1 MKDVSYVSH
10 YLDTLNVVG
19 NNLSPV
25 DSVYDLFSPRNT
37 QDKTRWLVF
46 KVKERGQ
53 ANLENIR
60 MSSIDPRVSNVEK
73 LEYIKESKS
82 SLTTETQN
90 KVAETSGLRSA
101 VENKLQYNWP
111 YDYFSFVELVKLEAK
126 IDSYNY
132 KK

>member
-1 MKDVSYVSH
+1 M
-10 YLDTLNVVG
+10 G

-25 DSVYDLFSPRNT
+25 DTVYDLFSPRNT

-60 MSSIDPRVSNVEK
+60 MSSIDPRISNVEK

-82 SLTTETQN
+82 SLTLETQS
-90 KVAETSGLRSA
+90 KSADAAALRSLA
-101 VENKLQYNWP
+101 TSKLQYNWP